1 MLITLIYDAQE
12 KVTFTLTIREWL
24 ALIDRDVSLGT
35 RPEVAEALQSAYKTI
50 NAEMMKR
57 GI

>member
-1 MLITLIYDAQE
+1 MLITLMYDAQE

-24 ALIDRDVSLGT
+24 ALIDRDISSV
-35 RPEVAEALQSAYKTI
+35 RPECMDALKSAYITI

-57 GI
+57 GL